1 MLDKDFAGR
10 FREELV
16 TRHIVFDEDE
26 GEFTV
31 SPGSLVSDEDGFV
44 CIFEALAAEKG
55 DIFQLEGFQVHS
67 RYVGSVGEPLF
78 IGSLKDSDPPL
89 LAAHHTDDPVCSFGY
104 VIYYNDDLWHLAGFT
119 SIGKYSGFFQ
129 IYETGLM
136 RIMLD
141 TENVSMHPD
150 ESDRETLVFLQA
162 KSTSDLMGE
171 FAEMIERHHGRIP
184 DGSFTGCRLPYSA
197 GKPEG
202 GSSVSGASAA
212 GEMKSRLGSFRFVEL
227 GEPDG
232 NEPGSWIMEHGYL
245 SGIESMAKEIAG
257 AGAVPAFRCS
267 PLAVSMKS
275 AVAMLHSDWLV
286 KSLIDPGTPF
296 EIDNVA
302 LAGTDVPAAG
312 ILDFSNPEVCEAVA
326 GVFRTLHERLGIG
339 YFRLESLSLACA
351 RGGASVN
358 GSFTRIDNYRKGLET
373 IEKAVSGAVVEL
385 CDAPLWPSLGL
396 GSVLSV
402 SDSGSLH
409 EDLLRRARLLAQRR
423 WMDGN
428 LWLIDAG
435 PLTFSGPSAPE
446 DEGDRSF
453 AAALALVF
461 RSVLFF
467 TDSPS
472 ELRDEDIRIL
482 EKIREAALAHY
493 NTSAIDEMSRCIKLE
508 NDDRVINV
516 YFNWSESRPLRIRI
530 LPDTRNFWTDEPL
543 EADSYVTVEG
553 FGAFVTVRDVHA

>member
-10 FREELV
+10 FREELK
-16 TRHIVFDEDE
+16 TRHIVFSEDD

-44 CIFEALAAEKG
+44 CLFEAVAAEKG

-67 RYVGSVGEPLF
+67 RFVGSVGDPLF
-78 IGSLKDSDPPL
+78 IGSLRDSDPPL
-89 LAAHHTDDPVCSFGY
+89 LASHSAGDPVCSFGY

-129 IYETGLM
+129 MYETGLM
-136 RIMLD
+136 RIVLD

-150 ESDRETLVFLQA
+150 ESDRENLVFLQA

-184 DGSFTGCRLPYSA
+184 DGSFTGCLEPFPAAVPA
-197 GKPEG
+197 GGTG
-202 GSSVSGASAA
+202 GMNAA
-212 GEMKSRLGSFRFVEL
+212 AQMKSRLGNFQFVGF
-227 GEPDG
+227 GEPV
-232 NEPGSWIMEHGYL
+232 ESETGSWIMEHGYI
-245 SGIESMAKEIAG
+245 SEIEKKAKEIID
-257 AGAVPAFRCS
+257 AGAVPAFCCS
-267 PLAVSMKS
+267 PLTVSMKS

-296 EIDNVA
+296 EIENVTI
-302 LAGTDVPAAG
+302 AGSRVPSAG
-312 ILDFSNPEVCEAVA
+312 ILDFSNPEVREAVS
-326 GVFRTLHERLGIG
+326 GVFRTLHDRLGIG
-339 YFRLESLSLACA
+339 YFRLEVLALACS
-351 RGGASVN
+351 RGGASSQD
-358 GSFTRIDNYRKGLET
+358 SFTRIDNYRAGIET
-373 IEKAVSGAVVEL
+373 IEKAVPGAVIEL
-385 CDAPLWPSLGL
+385 CDAPIWPSLGL
-396 GSVLSV
+396 GSVLSL
-402 SDSGSLH
+402 SDSGILH
-409 EDLLRRARLLAQRR
+409 EDLMRRARLLAQRR

-435 PLTFSGPSAPE
+435 PLSFRGAAAPE
-446 DEGDRSF
+446 EKGDRSF

-472 ELRDEDIRIL
+472 ELQDEDIRIL
-482 EKIREAALAHY
+482 EKIREAAQAHY

-508 NDDRVINV
+508 NDDRVINI
-516 YFNWSESRPLRIRI
+516 YFNWSENRPLRIRI

-543 EADSYVTVEG
+543 EADSYISVDG
-553 FGAFVTVRDVHA
+553 FGAFVTVRDIHA